1 MPTKESIDTFNSRIS
16 ERRLFQLIQKQA
28 RAAQIQNEIS
38 YGIDFV
44 KQKAVFQ
51 TTKGKL

>member
-1 MPTKESIDTFNSRIS
+1 MPTKKSIDIFNSRIS
-16 ERRLFQLIQKQA
+16 ERKLYQLIQKQA

-44 KQKAVFQ
+44 KQKAAFR